1 MNFLHIYIFE
11 YMYIENI
18 SINGHAIM
26 CTNISTYGFSQLERK
41 LKKIL
46 LGCLEMTLVGMF
58 VS

>member
-1 MNFLHIYIFE
+1 MNFLHIYTFE

-41 LKKIL
+41 LKK
-46 LGCLEMTLVGMF
+46 F
-58 VS
+58 Y